1 MRVDLKKYIF
11 VGVKDIKDAFFDQA
25 QEEGIVHFIDADPT
39 VVKEVPDTIQ
49 HVTQAIRILG
59 GLPTV
64 EQEENH
70 DYTLADGITDKILDL
85 KHQLDKLF
93 EDERVLKLEIA
104 RVEIF
109 GDFSTDDIGYIEREG
124 KKDIQFFC
132 AKKDVSESE
141 QVPDEAIYV
150 GSDHG
155 LDYFVT
161 VNDTPKQY
169 DKMIEMKI
177 DEPVTVLRQKLVQVK
192 NKIHEVDTYLKGY
205 VKYNK
210 YLHYALINKMNRYHL
225 SSAQQFP
232 QYEMDDTLFV
242 VEGWV
247 PENKVDQLDDIVKG
261 YQVYYDEIAIEEDD
275 HIPTCL
281 QNEKASRIGEDLVHI
296 YDTPSNTDND
306 PSLWVLGFFA
316 LFFAFIVGDGGYGL
330 IFLAAAIYFRLK
342 LKDVKKVGKRFL
354 NLVTLL
360 AVSCII
366 WGLLTTSFFG
376 ISFGPDSPMQK
387 FSVVNWLVLKKV
399 DYHKRMKDETF
410 KEWEKQYPQTKGLE
424 SPKEILENAAVVR
437 SGEKSFEMFNKFS
450 DGIMLELAL
459 VVGMLHIGLSFARYL
474 GRNWAG
480 VGWILFIIG
489 GYLYFPYYLGTAS
502 MLHFVFGLNE
512 ASVGPQGLYLLFA
525 GMCIAISLSVVQN
538 KLFGLLEITT
548 LVQVFGDIL
557 SYLRL
562 YALGLAG
569 GIVSATVNE
578 LAGGLIF
585 VVGIVVIIIGHVIN
599 ILLSVMGGVIHG
611 LRLNFLEWYHYCFE
625 GGGKNYTPLQKLEV
639 D

>member
-1 MRVDLKKYIF
+1 MRVDVKKYLF
-11 VGVKDIKDAFFDQA
+11 VGVKDVKDSFFEQA
-25 QEEGIVHFIDADPT
+25 QEEGIVHFIDSDPT
-39 VVKEVPDTIQ
+39 IVKELPENIQ
-49 HVTQAIRILG
+49 HVTQAIKILR
-59 GLPTV
+59 GLPTT
-64 EQEENH
+64 EQEESH
-70 DYTLADGITDKILDL
+70 DYTLASGIADKVLEL
-85 KHQLDKLF
+85 KHQLDKLL
-93 EDERVLKLEIA
+93 EDERVMKLEIA

-109 GDFSTDDIGYIEREG
+109 GDFSVDDVDYIEREG
-124 KKDIQFFC
+124 NKKIQFFC
-132 AKKDVSESE
+132 AKKGVSDKDDFPS
-141 QVPDEAIYV
+141 EAIYV

-161 VNDTPKQY
+161 VQNKAQQY
-169 DKMIEMKI
+169 DGMIEMKI
-177 DEPVTVLRQKLVQVK
+177 DEPVTVLRQKLLQ
-192 NKIHEVDTYLKGY
+192 IRSDIRDVDQRLKGY
-205 VKYNK
+205 EKYND
-210 YLHYALINKMNRYHL
+210 YLHHALIDKMNRYNL
-225 SSAQQFP
+225 NAAQQFP
-232 QYEMDDTLFV
+232 AYEMDESLFV

-247 PENKVDQLDDIVKG
+247 PKNKVDQLDDIVKG
-261 YQVYYDEIAIEEDD
+261 RQVYYDEVAIEDND
-275 HIPTCL
+275 VIPTCL
-281 QNEKASRIGEDLVHI
+281 QNDGASRIGEDLVHI

-316 LFFAFIVGDGGYGL
+316 LFFAFIVGDGGYGF
-330 IFLAAAIYFRLK
+330 IFLAVALYFRIK
-342 LKDVKKVGKRFL
+342 LKNIKKVGKRFL

-360 AVSCII
+360 AVSCIL
-366 WGLLTTSFFG
+366 WGFLTTSFFG

-399 DYHKRMKDETF
+399 DYHNRMQDDTM
-410 KEWEKQYPQTKGLE
+410 KEWTKQFPQIEGME
-424 SPKEILENAAVVR
+424 SPEKILENAAIVR
-437 SGEKSFEMFNKFS
+437 NGEKSFEMYNKFS

-459 VVGMLHIGLSFARYL
+459 VVGMIHIGLSFARYI

-480 VGWILFIIG
+480 IGWILFIIG

-502 MLHFVFGLNE
+502 MLHFVFGVDE
-512 ASVGPQGLYLLFA
+512 ATIGPQGLYVLAAGLSIALF
-525 GMCIAISLSVVQN
+525 LSVVQN
-538 KLFGLLEITT
+538 KLFGLLEVTT

-585 VVGIVVIIIGHVIN
+585 VAGIVVIIIGHVIN